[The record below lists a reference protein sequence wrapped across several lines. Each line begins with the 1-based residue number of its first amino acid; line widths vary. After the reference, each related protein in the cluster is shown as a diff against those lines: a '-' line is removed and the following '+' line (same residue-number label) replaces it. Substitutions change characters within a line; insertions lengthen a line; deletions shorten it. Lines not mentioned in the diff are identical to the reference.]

1 MQTTEEKK
9 KLTLFDSHAHYYDEQ
24 FSVNGDDDTFFL
36 LDTLKRARIN
46 VLVPGIDMETSRKAI
61 EYAEKFDHVYAAVGI
76 HPHECGKA
84 QEDAI
89 EQLAEL
95 VKHERVKAIGE
106 IGLDYFYNFAP
117 KAKQQ
122 EWFYKQ
128 LELARKL
135 DVPVIIHDREAHGDI
150 TTALNM
156 YSVRGVLHC
165 FSGSA
170 EMARQLVD
178 KGWYISFS
186 GSITFRNASKICEA
200 VKAVPMDRIL
210 CETDAP
216 YMAPIPFRGQ
226 RNDSRLMIK
235 VVEKIAEL
243 KEKTVAE
250 VAQATYENTCR
261 VFDIEQ

>member
-1 MQTTEEKK
+1 M
-9 KLTLFDSHAHYYDEQ
+9 
-24 FSVNGDDDTFFL
+24 
-36 LDTLKRARIN
+36 
-46 VLVPGIDMETSRKAI
+46 
-61 EYAEKFDHVYAAVGI
+61 
-76 HPHECGKA
+76 
-84 QEDAI
+84 
-89 EQLAEL
+89 
-95 VKHERVKAIGE
+95 
-106 IGLDYFYNFAP
+106 
-117 KAKQQ
+117 